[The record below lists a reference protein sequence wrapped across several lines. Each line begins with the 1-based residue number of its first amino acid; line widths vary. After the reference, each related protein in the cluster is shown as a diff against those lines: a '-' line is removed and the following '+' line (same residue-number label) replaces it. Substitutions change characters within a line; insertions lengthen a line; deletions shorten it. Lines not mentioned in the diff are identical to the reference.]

1 VDLHGG
7 RQVFERTMRLF
18 ECPMR
23 KFYFLIA
30 CCAVVLDHFAKWAI
44 GRNVSLDDSVPVI
57 PGFLSLTHVENRGAA
72 FGLFGDAA
80 SEWNVAILILLS
92 LVAVTVVA
100 ALLWKSGDLMTTTG
114 VGLALI
120 LGGALGNLWDR
131 LASGQVMDY
140 MLLQVGEHQL
150 LTFNLADGAVVIGAG
165 LLAFQIIFAKFPVR
179 EQGGD
184 SKGERPAK
192 VHCIELCVPG
202 ANPAARRSDKSAAKG
217 DHRPA

>member
-1 VDLHGG
+1 
-7 RQVFERTMRLF
+7 MRLF

-30 CCAVVLDHFAKWAI
+30 FCAMFLDRFAKWAV
-44 GRNVSLDDSVPVI
+44 GRNISLDDCIPVI

-72 FGLFGDAA
+72 FGLFADST
-80 SEWNVAILILLS
+80 SEWNIAILVLLS
-92 LVAVTVVA
+92 VVAVTIVT
-100 ALLWKSGDLMTTTG
+100 ALLWKSSDLVTTTG
-114 VGLALI
+114 VALALI

-150 LTFNLADGAVVIGAG
+150 LTCNLADGAVVIGAG
-165 LLAFQIIFAKFPVR
+165 LLAFQIVFTKFPAR

-184 SKGERPAK
+184 GKGERPAK
-192 VHCIELCVPG
+192 VHCIELCGPA